1 MTQEMLDAVLSNPEF
16 TDCINEAAPYRI
28 KIINDIAPQMKEVQ
42 DAYIHLMIE
51 ANYNNV
57 QEIMNKLK
65 LDKKD
70 AEAKDRYAAWK
81 KKTMGL
87 FRATLKTIHPN
98 ENQVPSIGMLYV
110 AGSLL
115 EYIGMGNLISGNE
128 NVDAN
133 TPLKFKKFE
142 DVNPYFKDANAKAR
156 MEQIFKDADEI
167 QGEMCT
173 NADMIKKNVYEKL
186 PATVR
191 YDKDLNKRGLKQN
204 HFCALVKHKAMG
216 TIKDKETYTKYI
228 SNQVD
233 NVNNNIDREEIVLGK
248 TKQM

>member
-1 MTQEMLDAVLSNPEF
+1 MTQEMLDAVVNNSEF
-16 TDCINEAAPYRI
+16 TECIDEAAPYRV

-42 DAYIHLMIE
+42 DAYLKLMVE
-51 ANYNNV
+51 ADYLGV
-57 QEIMNKLK
+57 SEITAKLK

-70 AEAKDRYAAWK
+70 EEAKDRYAKWK
-81 KKTMGL
+81 KRTMGL

-98 ENQVPSIGMLYV
+98 EGQVPSVGMLYV

-115 EYIGMGNLISGNE
+115 EYIGKGDLVSGNE

-133 TPLKFKKFE
+133 NPLKFKKLE
-142 DVNPYFKDANAKAR
+142 DLYPFFKDPDAKVR
-156 MEQIFKDADEI
+156 
-167 QGEMCT
+167 
-173 NADMIKKNVYEKL
+173 IKKDVYEKL
-186 PATVR
+186 PVTVR
-191 YDKDLNKRGLKQN
+191 YDKDLNKRGLKAN

-216 TIKDKETYTKYI
+216 MIKDKDSYTKYI

-233 NVNNNIDREEIVLGK
+233 NTNNNIDREEVILGK